1 MKLTTKHYLYM
12 LVLIG
17 GAVAVITI
25 VDEFFF
31 SLGTLGQ
38 WLMDSLS
45 LLAPV
50 PFILATRLEA
60 KEKERTGACRIS
72 EHGGL
77 GKREIMIIV
86 VLLEILGWAFL
97 LMVMHIAG
105 LI

>member
-1 MKLTTKHYLYM
+1 MRLTTKHCLYM

-17 GAVAVITI
+17 GAVALITI
-25 VDEFFF
+25 IDEFFF
-31 SLGTLGQ
+31 PLGTLGQ

-50 PFILATRLEA
+50 PFILATRLDA
-60 KEKERTGACRIS
+60 KEKERTGACRTS
-72 EHGGL
+72 EYSGL
-77 GKREIMIIV
+77 GKREIMMLV
-86 VLLEILGWAFL
+86 VLLEVLGWAFL